1 MEEMKSI
8 EHKKIDQAELLE
20 EFDVE
25 SRFRRLS
32 RNSTPGMI
40 VFSCLCWSGI
50 VSSIH
55 GMDRTPCNTYAQGC
69 TYDNCNGTYIF
80 TLSNDKEL

>member
-40 VFSCLCWSGI
+40 VFLACVGLALFHLYTAWTG
-50 VSSIH
+50 
-55 GMDRTPCNTYAQGC
+55 PP
-69 TYDNCNGTYIF
+69 
-80 TLSNDKEL
+80 L